1 VRKLIILVA
10 VTITPLSLGAC
21 AGGATHTAQNSSQR
35 EIDRLDS
42 QCKAQGG
49 ILVPSGRM
57 TGREPL
63 DNVCKINGG
72 ASLFQPP
79 PGVRLIRRLT

>member
-1 VRKLIILVA
+1 MRKLILA
-10 VTITPLSLGAC
+10 ALAITPLGLGAC
-21 AGGATHTAQNSSQR
+21 ASAPHGQTAQNSSQR

-42 QCKAQGG
+42 QCKARGG
-49 ILVPSGRM
+49 MLVPSGRM

-72 ASLFQPP
+72 ASLIEPP
-79 PGVRLIRRLT
+79 PSAR